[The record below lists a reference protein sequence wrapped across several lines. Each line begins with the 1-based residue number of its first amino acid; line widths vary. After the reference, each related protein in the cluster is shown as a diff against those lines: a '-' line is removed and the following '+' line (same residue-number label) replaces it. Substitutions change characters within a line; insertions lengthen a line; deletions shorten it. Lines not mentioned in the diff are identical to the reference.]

1 LTLLLGIETSCDE
14 TAAAVVDTDF
24 RIRSNVIASQAELHR
39 RFGGVVPELASRH
52 HVERLL
58 PVIDE
63 ALEQAG
69 VALDAVGAVAVT
81 RGPGLAGS
89 LTVGMAAAKAL
100 AYTRGLPLLG
110 VNHLE
115 GHIFANRL
123 DRPPWAFPAVVLIVS
138 GAHTDLIL
146 MREER
151 RYEIL
156 GRTRDDAAG
165 EAFDKV
171 GRLMGLGYPG
181 GPPLDR
187 LAATGQ
193 SDRVAL
199 PFPFADGGYDFSFS
213 GLKTA
218 ALRVWRAR
226 PADEDFA
233 RDFAASFRRAVAEV
247 LVAKLFRAV
256 DEYHPRSVM
265 LAGGVAA
272 NTLLR
277 QRAEAEAARRSL
289 PLLVPPPVLC
299 TDNAAMI
306 AAVGAI
312 RLQSGEVDGWDLSVA
327 ADLPL
332 A

>member
-1 LTLLLGIETSCDE
+1 MLVLGIETSCDE
-14 TAAAVVDTDF
+14 TAAAVVDSDYHVHG
-24 RIRSNVIASQAELHR
+24 NVIASQADLHR

-52 HVERLL
+52 HVERIL
-58 PVIDE
+58 PVVDT

-69 VALDAVGAVAVT
+69 VGLEAIGAIAVT
-81 RGPGLAGS
+81 RGPGLLGS

-100 AYTRGLPLLG
+100 AYTRGLRLIG

-115 GHIFANRL
+115 GHVYANRL
-123 DRPPWAFPAVVLIVS
+123 DRPGWPLPAVVLIAS
-138 GAHTDLIL
+138 GAHTDLVF
-146 MREER
+146 MPAEG
-151 RYEIL
+151 RYEML

-171 GRLMGLGYPG
+171 GRLIGLGYPG

-187 LAATGQ
+187 LAADGQ
-193 SDRVAL
+193 AERVAL
-199 PFPFADGGYDFSFS
+199 PVPFADGGYDFSFS

-218 ALRVWRAR
+218 ALRAWRAR
-226 PADEDFA
+226 PDDGEFA
-233 RDFAASFRRAVAEV
+233 RHFAASFRRAVVEA
-247 LVAKLFRAV
+247 LIGKIFRAA
-256 DEYHPRSVM
+256 DAFHPRCVM
-265 LAGGVAA
+265 LAGGVSA

-277 QRAEAEAARRSL
+277 QRAEAEAARRGL
-289 PLLVPPPVLC
+289 PLLVPPPILC

-306 AAVGAI
+306 AAAGVAHLGRGAF
-312 RLQSGEVDGWDLSVA
+312 DGWDLSVS

>member
-1 LTLLLGIETSCDE
+1 MLLLGIETSCDE
-14 TAAAVVDTDF
+14 TAAAVIDADF
-24 RIRSNVIASQAELHR
+24 HLRSNVIASQADLSR
-39 RFGGVVPELASRH
+39 RFGGVVPELASRRH
-52 HVERLL
+52 IERLL

-63 ALEQAG
+63 ALEQSGA
-69 VALDAVGAVAVT
+69 ALADIDAVAVT
-81 RGPGLAGS
+81 RGPGLVGS
-89 LTVGMAAAKAL
+89 LTVGVAAAKAM
-100 AYTRGLPLLG
+100 AFARRLPLIG

-115 GHIFANRL
+115 GHIYANRL
-123 DRPPWAFPAVVLIVS
+123 DRERWSLPAVVLIVS

-146 MREER
+146 MRGEGD
-151 RYEIL
+151 YGVL

-187 LAATGQ
+187 LAEEGDA
-193 SDRVAL
+193 DHVDLPR
-199 PFPFADGGYDFSFS
+199 PFPDGGYEFSFS

-218 ALRVWRAR
+218 ALRLWRAR
-226 PADEDFA
+226 TPSAQFA
-233 RDFAASFRRAVAEV
+233 RDFAASFRRAVAET
-247 LVAKLFRAV
+247 LIAKLFRAV
-256 DEYHPRSVM
+256 DEHRPHSVM

-277 QRAEAEAARRSL
+277 RRAGMEAARRGL
-289 PLLVPPPVLC
+289 PLLIPPPILC

-306 AAVGAI
+306 AAAGAS
-312 RLQSGEVDGWDLSVA
+312 RLAGGERDTLALRVA